1 MLVRDAFK
9 TATRSLAHGK
19 MRSALT
25 MLGIV
30 IGISSVIVLM
40 SIGQSAQ
47 DLILGQVQSV
57 GSNLVVITPGA
68 PSGSGFSPPAS
79 SQGIVI
85 TSLKQQDVDALS
97 REPSIDFAV
106 PEVRGQAEVVY
117 GNTNKTVSYTGST
130 ADVFVVTNLMKMSA
144 GQTFSKSDVESGNHV
159 VVIGPDLAKTLFGSH
174 IDPINK

>member
-25 MLGIV
+25 MLGII

-57 GSNLVVITPGA
+57 GSNLVVITPGP
-68 PSGSGFSPPAS
+68 PSGLGF
-79 SQGIVI
+79 
-85 TSLKQQDVDALS
+85 
-97 REPSIDFAV
+97 
-106 PEVRGQAEVVY
+106 
-117 GNTNKTVSYTGST
+117 
-130 ADVFVVTNLMKMSA
+130 
-144 GQTFSKSDVESGNHV
+144 
-159 VVIGPDLAKTLFGSH
+159 
-174 IDPINK
+174 